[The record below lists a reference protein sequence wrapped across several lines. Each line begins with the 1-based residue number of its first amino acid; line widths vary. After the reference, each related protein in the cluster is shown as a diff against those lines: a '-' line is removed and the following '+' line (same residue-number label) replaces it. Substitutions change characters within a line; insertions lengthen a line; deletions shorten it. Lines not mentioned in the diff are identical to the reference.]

1 MDQLLKLHKELAEG
15 KKEVDGMKSDIKVLE
30 QELKAQDLMLQGQ
43 APKIVVSDTGGTHV
57 SNAWCCLELRVQ
69 YYSIYGI
76 VLSAY
81 HFDLK
86 NPMGQ
91 KIDSLWTGI

>member
-43 APKIVVSDTGGTHV
+43 APKIVVSGTHV
-57 SNAWCCLELRVQ
+57 SNAWYCLELRVNT
-69 YYSIYGI
+69 I
-76 VLSAY
+76 V
-81 HFDLK
+81 
-86 NPMGQ
+86 
-91 KIDSLWTGI
+91 

>member
-43 APKIVVSDTGGTHV
+43 APKIVVSGTQRYH
-57 SNAWCCLELRVQ
+57 
-69 YYSIYGI
+69 I
-76 VLSAY
+76 V
-81 HFDLK
+81 
-86 NPMGQ
+86 
-91 KIDSLWTGI
+91 

>member
-1 MDQLLKLHKELAEG
+1 MQNKQLKLFPALLSHQMDQLLKLHKELAEG

-57 SNAWCCLELRVQ
+57 SNA
-69 YYSIYGI
+69 
-76 VLSAY
+76 
-81 HFDLK
+81 
-86 NPMGQ
+86 
-91 KIDSLWTGI
+91 

>member
-57 SNAWCCLELRVQ
+57 SNAWYCLELRVQ
-69 YYSIYGI
+69 YYSI

-81 HFDLK
+81 HFHLK

-91 KIDSLWTGI
+91 RIDSLWTGI

>member
-43 APKIVVSDTGGTHV
+43 APKIVVSGSFLYAHITYKK
-57 SNAWCCLELRVQ
+57 CLMLF
-69 YYSIYGI
+69 GI
-76 VLSAY
+76 ERTILVLTALQS
-81 HFDLK
+81 HNFNDK
-86 NPMGQ
+86 GFP
-91 KIDSLWTGI
+91 

>member
-43 APKIVVSDTGGTHV
+43 APKIVVSGTHV
-57 SNAWCCLELRVQ
+57 LCNAWYCLELRVQ
-69 YYSIYGI
+69 YYSI
-76 VLSAY
+76 VLSAC
-81 HFDLK
+81 HFHLK
-86 NPMGQ
+86 NP
-91 KIDSLWTGI
+91 IR

>member
-43 APKIVVSDTGGTHV
+43 APKIVVSDTHV
-57 SNAWCCLELRVQ
+57 SNAGLDTVWNWK
-69 YYSIYGI
+69 
-76 VLSAY
+76 
-81 HFDLK
+81 H
-86 NPMGQ
+86 N
-91 KIDSLWTGI
+91 TN

>member
-43 APKIVVSDTGGTHV
+43 APKIVVSDSFLYT
-57 SNAWCCLELRVQ
+57 
-69 YYSIYGI
+69 
-76 VLSAY
+76 
-81 HFDLK
+81 
-86 NPMGQ
+86 
-91 KIDSLWTGI
+91 